1 MKMILIVTFLVFYII
16 VFSVLNVHA
25 QNEFLIKKDAE
36 KSYYM
41 NPILG
46 GDYPDP
52 TIVRDGNDY
61 YMTHSAFN
69 YLPGLTIFHSKD
81 LVRWEPISVALVRYL
96 GSVWAPDICKYKDK
110 YYIYF
115 TVSQGKDDFSNHVVY
130 ADSPEGPWSEP
141 VNLNIDRWIDP
152 CHVVDESTGQRWL
165 FLSGGHRVK
174 LSENGLSA
182 NGKLEKVYDGWEIPK
197 DWTVEGMA
205 LEGPKIR
212 RIGEYY
218 YLLNAQGGTAGP
230 PTTHMAVVARS
241 KSINGPWDNS
251 PLNPLIHTY
260 SGTERWWSKGHAS
273 LIDTPDGRW
282 WIVYH
287 AYEKDFL
294 NLGRQ
299 TLLEPVQIT
308 EDGWLEA
315 PLGRKAEEKIAC
327 PIPLASEWKNC
338 DRLKEFRIGLDWK
351 FYKQYEPGRFSIK
364 DSMLMLKAQGSNP
377 AESSP
382 IMFVTGAHGYEMS
395 VKIECD
401 SSAVAGLILYY
412 NDNFYVGT
420 GCDTQYRY
428 RWRRGEL
435 KGKNKYREF
444 GAIWLRLRNENN
456 IVTGYYSYDGKEWI
470 KEAWGMEISG
480 YNHNTLS
487 DFQSILPGLFV
498 YGKGKACF
506 KEFQYRCLD
515 SFR

>member
-1 MKMILIVTFLVFYII
+1 MKMRLIVTFLVFYII

-182 NGKLEKVYDGWEIPK
+182 NGKLEKVYDGWEIDRK
-197 DWTVEGMA
+197 S
-205 LEGPKIR
+205 
-212 RIGEYY
+212 
-218 YLLNAQGGTAGP
+218 
-230 PTTHMAVVARS
+230 VV
-241 KSINGPWDNS
+241 
-251 PLNPLIHTY
+251 
-260 SGTERWWSKGHAS
+260 
-273 LIDTPDGRW
+273 
-282 WIVYH
+282 
-287 AYEKDFL
+287 
-294 NLGRQ
+294 
-299 TLLEPVQIT
+299 
-308 EDGWLEA
+308 
-315 PLGRKAEEKIAC
+315 
-327 PIPLASEWKNC
+327 
-338 DRLKEFRIGLDWK
+338 
-351 FYKQYEPGRFSIK
+351 
-364 DSMLMLKAQGSNP
+364 
-377 AESSP
+377 
-382 IMFVTGAHGYEMS
+382 
-395 VKIECD
+395 
-401 SSAVAGLILYY
+401 
-412 NDNFYVGT
+412 
-420 GCDTQYRY
+420 
-428 RWRRGEL
+428 
-435 KGKNKYREF
+435 
-444 GAIWLRLRNENN
+444 
-456 IVTGYYSYDGKEWI
+456 
-470 KEAWGMEISG
+470 
-480 YNHNTLS
+480 
-487 DFQSILPGLFV
+487 
-498 YGKGKACF
+498 
-506 KEFQYRCLD
+506 
-515 SFR
+515 